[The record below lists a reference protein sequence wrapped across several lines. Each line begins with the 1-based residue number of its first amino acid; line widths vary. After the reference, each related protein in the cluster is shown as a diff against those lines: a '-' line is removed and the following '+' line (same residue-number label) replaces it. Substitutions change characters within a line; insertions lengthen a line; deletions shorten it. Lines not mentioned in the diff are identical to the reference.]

1 MPRHFHR
8 LSVVER
14 FELSELVG
22 VRFDQIRE
30 PAHHVLPVDG
40 LHLGP
45 FAAFESLAGC
55 ADGQIHVGGIAECA
69 AGQDLIA
76 RRVAN
81 LEGFSAGRVH
91 PGPSD
96 QQLTGLLQESG
107 GGLGDA
113 GEIIGERGVGAR
125 CGSDIHSWA
134 PWKNM
139 GPSIA
144 GGLPLRYNS

>member
-1 MPRHFHR
+1 MTHR

-14 FELSELVG
+14 FELGELVG
-22 VRFDQIRE
+22 VRFDQVGE
-30 PAHHVLPVDG
+30 PVHHPLPVDG

-45 FAAFESLAGC
+45 FAALESLAGC
-55 ADGQIHVGGIAECA
+55 AHREIHVGGIPECT

-81 LEGFSAGRVH
+81 LEGFSAGRIH

-96 QQLTGLLQESG
+96 QQLTGLLQERG
-107 GGLGDA
+107 VGFGDT
-113 GEIIGERGVGAR
+113 GEIIGKRSVSAR
-125 CGSDIHSWA
+125 CGGDIHSWA

-144 GGLPLRYNS
+144 GDCR